1 MEFQYKERH
10 PIHFDCNVKF
20 WGQEQREANQIFE
33 GNNIRQEYV
42 LHYVISGKGIFSSS
56 NHKVAHLKAG
66 DVFILPKDVP
76 CFYQADEEDP
86 WSYFWIGFTGT
97 SVEQIVSLSSLSVTN
112 FIHNVDGT
120 NFEKSL
126 KELYSALHE
135 NDSPLNSLLVLSHTY
150 SMFYYLLHDFPG
162 KKKFRPNRVTE
173 LYSSIELFI
182 KNYYSKN
189 INISD
194 ICTEFSISRGY
205 LNQIFSKCT
214 NISPQEYLMKIR
226 MEKAKRLLYS
236 SDYSVQ
242 TISSM
247 VGYND
252 PFTFSKAFKKYS
264 QVSPSK
270 YRKNIQQ

>member
-33 GNNIRQEYV
+33 GNNVRQEYV

-56 NHKVAHLKAG
+56 NHKIAHLKAG
-66 DVFILPKDVP
+66 DVFILPKNVP

-97 SVEQIVSLSSLSVTN
+97 SVEQIISLSSLSATN

-135 NDSPLNSLLVLSHTY
+135 NDTPLNSLLVLSHTY

-182 KNYYSKN
+182 KNNY
-189 INISD
+189 
-194 ICTEFSISRGY
+194 
-205 LNQIFSKCT
+205 
-214 NISPQEYLMKIR
+214 
-226 MEKAKRLLYS
+226 
-236 SDYSVQ
+236 
-242 TISSM
+242 
-247 VGYND
+247 
-252 PFTFSKAFKKYS
+252 
-264 QVSPSK
+264 
-270 YRKNIQQ
+270 